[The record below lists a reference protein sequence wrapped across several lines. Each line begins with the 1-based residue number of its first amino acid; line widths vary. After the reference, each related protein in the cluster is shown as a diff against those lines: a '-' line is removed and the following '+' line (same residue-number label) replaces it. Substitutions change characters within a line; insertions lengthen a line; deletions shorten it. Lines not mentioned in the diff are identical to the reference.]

1 MYQVA
6 ARRNMEQLKIGR
18 PQWLPGVVYIAVQK
32 EKKER
37 TNWAVDGKEK
47 KSEKVASLRGYRE
60 EKKTATF
67 IPALRLKISSLARSL
82 SGSLLKKNIWAVV
95 SLLVEYVLG

>member
-32 EKKER
+32 EKKREQIGLSM
-37 TNWAVDGKEK
+37 GKK
-47 KSEKVASLRGYRE
+47 KSEKVASLWGYRE

-67 IPALRLKISSLARSL
+67 IPALRLKSLV
-82 SGSLLKKNIWAVV
+82 WPDPFQVH
-95 SLLVEYVLG
+95 Y